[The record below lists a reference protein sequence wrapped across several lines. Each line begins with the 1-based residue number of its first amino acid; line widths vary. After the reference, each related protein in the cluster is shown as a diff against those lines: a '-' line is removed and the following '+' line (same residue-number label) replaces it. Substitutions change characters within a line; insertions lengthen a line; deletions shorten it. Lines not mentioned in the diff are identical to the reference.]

1 MNKILAGLL
10 GPLLLGA
17 CATSQAPDE
26 ALPWDAA
33 VVRGTL
39 SNGLEYRLVRDASQA
54 NRLDLRLTVQA
65 GSVDEE
71 ADQVGVAHLVEH
83 LTFYSHGGDT
93 NDLRQ
98 RMTSLGW
105 IQGRHFNAV
114 TSYDRTQ
121 YLLSPPSGVKEA
133 PQALEALSDLVFAM
147 DYDAADLERERP
159 VVIEEWRGG
168 LGVAQR
174 MNEQR
179 IASQRAGSHY
189 PAHRT
194 IGNEGAIRKASV
206 EALKRYQQRWY
217 VPNNMILSVVGDF
230 ELVELAKQIEQA
242 FSAPLAGPLPG
253 REQRELPLDDRLK
266 VFRLQDPQSGSN
278 QVALLFR
285 LHEPDS
291 RGTTRAA
298 MRERLIDRMALS
310 ALTTSLRRQLP
321 LDGVRSLTAQ
331 KTLIGEH
338 STVLGIAAGVD
349 GQQHRRALQQ
359 LLGEIERL
367 RQHGFTGAEMQHE
380 REVIQKL
387 GEKAL
392 AKDGSRDFQQ
402 WVEQLN
408 NAAVQDKPVVA
419 KHAAAQRYLEVLG
432 SIDRDDLN
440 QRLRRWL
447 ASRDRVLQLSAP
459 GVTPLELPTVAE
471 VERLQDS
478 IAHTALAAPK
488 QQAAESTSKPLAELV
503 MPALPAPGSMVK
515 RRSFAE
521 EKVEHWSLGNGD
533 RLVWLRANA
542 EGGRWSLQADSTAG
556 YNLADRPV
564 WRTQMTTQL
573 ATQSAPAGISAEALD
588 AWRKARKVTLGVEQ
602 KPQRLQL
609 SLNVTPG
616 EGALADLLQSY
627 RLSQVNV
634 RIDPAAFS
642 EAREELLKRLQSRP
656 DDVREREASS
666 MRRLMYGR
674 DSWQAPDAAALRAL
688 DAAALDS
695 DWQRL
700 SAAPVTYYLM
710 ADIEPEALEQA
721 VLAHLANIPR
731 GKALNPAAAS
741 QKPGRRSES
750 LAIALEP
757 RAVFQA
763 SSFSEQPWSPQAAA
777 RVAALRDLA
786 SLQLKQ
792 RLRGEAAG
800 VYRLKFDSELN
811 PDTGRIESRLS
822 FTCDPARVDELW
834 ALAQDALDKLPGAV
848 SAEWVKG
855 ERAELARQ
863 ESKRRDDPATQQR
876 RLVLSERHWGDPR
889 YLSSQAR
896 LPEGLNSGAL
906 KAMAGQLFPRA
917 NQVQLRLLPSPAAQD
932 QAL

>member
-17 CATSQAPDE
+17 CATAPAPDD
-26 ALPWDAA
+26 ALPWDAG
-33 VVRGTL
+33 VVRGQL
-39 SNGLEYRLVRDASQA
+39 PNGLEYRLVRDTTQA

-65 GSVDEE
+65 GSVDEDD
-71 ADQVGVAHLVEH
+71 DQVGVAHLVEH
-83 LTFYSHGGDT
+83 LTFYSHGGEAQ
-93 NDLRQ
+93 DLRQ
-98 RMTSLGW
+98 RMTALGW

-114 TSYDRTQ
+114 TNYDRTQ
-121 YLLSPPSGVKEA
+121 YLLSPPSGVKQA
-133 PQALEALSDLVFAM
+133 PEALEALADLVFAM

-179 IASQRAGSHY
+179 IASQRAGSSY

-230 ELVELAKQIEQA
+230 DPAELARQIDKA
-242 FSAPLAGPLPG
+242 FAQPPAATVPD
-253 REQRELPLDDRLK
+253 RDQRELPLDDSLK
-266 VFRLQDPQSGSN
+266 VFRLQDAQSGGN

-310 ALTTSLRRQLP
+310 ALQTSLRAQLP
-321 LDGVRSLTAQ
+321 LDGVRSLTTQ

-338 STVLGIAAGVD
+338 STVLGIGAGVE
-349 GQQHRRALQQ
+349 GAQHPLALRQ

-367 RQHGFTGAEMQHE
+367 RQHGFSEADVQSE
-380 REVIQKL
+380 RDNIQAL
-387 GEKAL
+387 GDKTL
-392 AKDGSRDFQQ
+392 GKDPSRTFEQ

-408 NAAVQDKPVVA
+408 NAAVQGQPLVA
-419 KHAAAQRYLEVLG
+419 KHAAAARYLEVLG
-432 SIDRDDLN
+432 SIDRDALN
-440 QRLRRWL
+440 QRLWRWL
-447 ASRDRVLQLSAP
+447 GSPDRVLQVSAP
-459 GVTPLELPTVAE
+459 GMTPLAVPTVAQ
-471 VERLQDS
+471 VEQLQGTLAAS
-478 IAHTALAAPK
+478 SLAAPK
-488 QQAAESTSKPLAELV
+488 PKAPPAEVKKLAELV
-503 MPALPAPGSMVK
+503 MPALPGVERLVGRK
-515 RRSFAE
+515 VFAT
-521 EKVEHWSLGNGD
+521 EKVEHWTLGNGD
-533 RLVWLRANA
+533 RVVWLRANA
-542 EGGRWSLQADSTAG
+542 DAGRWSLQAESTAG
-556 YNLADRPV
+556 YNLAERPA
-564 WRTQMTTQL
+564 WRTQMATQL
-573 ATQSAPAGISAEALD
+573 ATQGAPAGIPAEALQ
-588 AWRKARKVTLGVEQ
+588 AWRKAHNVNLGVEQ
-602 KPQRLQL
+602 SAQRLQL
-609 SLNVTPG
+609 NLSVAPG
-616 EGALADLLQSY
+616 DGALADMLQSY
-627 RLSQVNV
+627 RLSQVAT
-634 RIDPAAFS
+634 RIDPSAFA
-642 EAREELLKRLQSRP
+642 EARDDLLKRLQSRP

-666 MRRLMYGR
+666 LRRLMYGN
-674 DSWQAPDAAALRAL
+674 DGWLAPDATALQAL
-688 DAAALDS
+688 DVEALNR

-710 ADIEPEALEQA
+710 ADIEPGVLETE
-721 VLAHLANIPR
+721 VLARLANIPR
-731 GKALNPAAAS
+731 GLALAPKAAL
-741 QKPGRRSES
+741 QKAGQRSDA

-786 SLQLKQ
+786 NLRLKQ

-811 PDTGRIESRLS
+811 ADTGRIESRLS

-834 ALAQDALDKLPGAV
+834 ALAQDTLRQLPGAV
-848 SAEWVKG
+848 TAEWTKA

-876 RLVLSERHWGDPR
+876 RLVLSERHWRDPR

-896 LPEGLNSGAL
+896 LPEGLTVPAL
-906 KAMAGQLFPRA
+906 KATAAQLFPAA
-917 NQVQLRLLPSPAAQD
+917 NQVNLRLLPTPAAKE

>member
-17 CATSQAPDE
+17 CATTQAPDT

-39 SNGLEYRLVRDASQA
+39 PNGLEYRLVRDASQA

-65 GSVDEE
+65 GSVDED

-83 LTFYSHGGDT
+83 LTFYSHGGDSA
-93 NDLRQ
+93 DLRQ
-98 RMTSLGW
+98 RMTGLGW
-105 IQGRHFNAV
+105 VQGRHFNAV

-121 YLLSPPSGVKEA
+121 YLLSPPSGVKQA

-179 IASQRAGSHY
+179 IASQRAGSNY

-217 VPNNMILSVVGDF
+217 VPNNMVLSVVGDF
-230 ELVELAKQIEQA
+230 EPAALAKQIDQA
-242 FSAPLAGPLPG
+242 FSKVPAATVPS
-253 REQRELPLDDRLK
+253 REQRELSLDDRLK
-266 VFRLQDPQSGSN
+266 VFRLQDAQSGSN

-310 ALTTSLRRQLP
+310 AMTSSLRRQLP
-321 LDGVRSLTAQ
+321 VDGVRSLTAQ

-338 STVLGIAAGVD
+338 STVLGIAAGVE
-349 GQQHRRALQQ
+349 GQQHRKALQQ
-359 LLGEIERL
+359 LLSEIERL
-367 RQHGFTGAEMQHE
+367 RQHGFTEAELLHE
-380 REVIQKL
+380 RGVIQDL
-387 GEKAL
+387 GEKTL

-432 SIDRDDLN
+432 SIGRDDLN
-440 QRLRRWL
+440 QRLWRWL
-447 ASRDRVLQLSAP
+447 GCGDRVLQVSAP
-459 GVTPLELPTVAE
+459 GVTPLELPTVTE
-471 VERLQDS
+471 VEQLQDS
-478 IAHTALAAPK
+478 IAHSSLAAPK
-488 QQAAESTSKPLAELV
+488 QKAEATTSKPVAELV
-503 MPALPAPGSMVK
+503 MPALPAPGSIA
-515 RRSFAE
+515 RRQAFAK
-521 EKVEHWSLGNGD
+521 EKVEHWTLGNGD

-564 WRTQMTTQL
+564 WRTQMATQL
-573 ATQSAPAGISAEALD
+573 ATQSAPAGVSAEALD
-588 AWRKARKVTLGVEQ
+588 AWRKAQKVTLGVDQ

-609 SLNVTPG
+609 NLSVTPG

-627 RLSQVNV
+627 RLSQTDI

-642 EAREELLKRLQSRP
+642 ETQDDLLKRLQSRP
-656 DDVREREASS
+656 DDVRERETST
-666 MRRLMYGR
+666 MRRLMYGS
-674 DSWQAPDAAALRAL
+674 DSWQTPDAKALQAL
-688 DAAALDS
+688 DATALDA

-710 ADIEPEALEQA
+710 ADIEPKVLEEA
-721 VLAHLANIPR
+721 VLARLANIPR
-731 GKALNPAAAS
+731 GEALKNNAAL
-741 QKPGRRSES
+741 QQPGQRSES

-763 SSFSEQPWSPQAAA
+763 TSFSEQPWSPQAAA

-863 ESKRRDDPATQQR
+863 ESKRRDDPTTQQR

-889 YLSSQAR
+889 YLSSQAQ
-896 LPEGLNSGAL
+896 LPEGLNAGAL

-917 NQVQLRLLPSPAAQD
+917 NQVQLRLLPTPAARD

>member
-17 CATSQAPDE
+17 CASTQAPDT
-26 ALPWDAA
+26 ALPWDTG
-33 VVRGTL
+33 VVRGQL
-39 SNGLEYRLVRDASQA
+39 PNGLEYRLVRDSSQA

-65 GSVDEE
+65 GSVDEDD
-71 ADQVGVAHLVEH
+71 DQVGVAHLVEH
-83 LTFYSHGGDT
+83 LTFYSHGGEAQ
-93 NDLRQ
+93 DLRQ
-98 RMTSLGW
+98 RMTALGW

-121 YLLSPPSGVKEA
+121 YLLSPPSGVKQA
-133 PQALEALSDLVFAM
+133 PQALEALADLVFAM
-147 DYDAADLERERP
+147 DYSAADLERERP

-179 IASQRAGSHY
+179 IASQRAGSSY

-194 IGNEGAIRKASV
+194 IGNEAAIRKASV

-230 ELVELAKQIEQA
+230 EPAELAKQIDQA
-242 FSAPLAGPLPG
+242 FARPAAASLPD
-253 REQRELPLDDRLK
+253 REQRELPLDGTLK
-266 VFRLQDPQSGSN
+266 VFRLQDAQSGSN

-298 MRERLIDRMALS
+298 MRERLIDRMALA

-321 LDGVRSLTAQ
+321 ADGVRSLIAQ

-349 GQQHRRALQQ
+349 GQQHRQALQQ
-359 LLGEIERL
+359 LLSEIERL
-367 RQHGFTGAEMQHE
+367 RQHGFTEAEMQHE
-380 REVIQKL
+380 REVIQSL
-387 GEKAL
+387 GEKTL
-392 AKDGSRDFQQ
+392 GKDPSRDFQQ

-408 NAAVQDKPVVA
+408 NAAVQGKPVVA
-419 KHAAAQRYLEVLG
+419 KHAAAQRYLDVLG
-432 SIDRDDLN
+432 DVDRDDLN
-440 QRLRRWL
+440 QRLWRWL
-447 ASRDRVLQLSAP
+447 GASDRVLQISAP
-459 GVTPLELPTVAE
+459 GVTPLVLPTVAE
-471 VERLQDS
+471 VEQLQQS
-478 IAHTALAAPK
+478 IAHSSLAAPRQK
-488 QQAAESTSKPLAELV
+488 AAESTAKPVAELV
-503 MPALPAPGSMVK
+503 MPVLPAAGKIVTRK
-515 RRSFAE
+515 VFTGE
-521 EKVEHWSLGNGD
+521 NVEHWTLGNGD

-542 EGGRWSLQADSTAG
+542 DGGRWSLQAESSAG
-556 YNLADRPV
+556 YKLADRPV
-564 WRTQMTTQL
+564 WRTQMATQL
-573 ATQSAPAGISAEALD
+573 ATQSAPAGLSAEALD
-588 AWRKARKVTLGVEQ
+588 NWRKTQKVALGVEQ

-609 SLNVTPG
+609 SLSVAPG
-616 EGALADLLQSY
+616 QGALADLLQSY
-627 RLSQVNV
+627 RLSQTDI
-634 RIDPAAFS
+634 RIEPAAFA
-642 EAREELLKRLQSRP
+642 EARDDLLKRLQSRP
-656 DDVREREASS
+656 DDVREREEST
-666 MRRLMYGR
+666 MRRLMYGH
-674 DSWQAPDAAALRAL
+674 DSWQTPDATVLQAL
-688 DAAALDS
+688 DAGTLDR

-700 SAAPVTYYLM
+700 SAAPVTYYLV
-710 ADIEPEALEQA
+710 ADIEPKELEQA
-721 VLAHLANIPR
+721 VLSRLANIPR
-731 GKALNPAAAS
+731 GPALAPRAAL
-741 QKPGRRSES
+741 QQPGQRSEA

-763 SSFSEQPWSPQAAA
+763 TSFSEQAWSPQAAA

-834 ALAQDALDKLPGAV
+834 ALAQDTLGKLPGAV
-848 SAEWVKG
+848 NAAWVKG

-863 ESKRRDDPATQQR
+863 ESKRRDDPLTQQR

-889 YLSSQAR
+889 YLSSQAQ
-896 LPEGLNSGAL
+896 LPEGLQADAL
-906 KAMAGQLFPRA
+906 KAMAGQMFPRA
-917 NQVQLRLLPSPAAQD
+917 NQVQLRLLPTPAAKE